1 MNNLA
6 EFQKSVMATATDVG
20 FRVLGAIVLW
30 LVGRWII
37 GMIVRLMSAGLVRQK
52 IDATVQR
59 YIVSSITGLLNI
71 VLVISILG
79 QFGVQ
84 TTSFAAV
91 IAAMGFAV
99 GTAWSGLLS
108 HFAAGV
114 FIILLKPF
122 QVGDLID
129 AGGTLGNVVE
139 IGPFVTKINT
149 LDNVLTMIGNNKIF
163 SDTIQNFSAN
173 AYRRVDITHTFN
185 HTVNPQEVMTM
196 LRERVAA
203 IPNVLKTPA
212 PDVEILE
219 FSTSGVTMVVRPY
232 CDNANYWQVYF
243 DTNRVISEFSNE
255 KGYGFPE
262 QRLAVRNLA

>member
-1 MNNLA
+1 MKFEDLQKNLTT
-6 EFQKSVMATATDVG
+6 TATDIG
-20 FRVLGAIVLW
+20 FRVIGAILIW
-30 LVGRWII
+30 IVGRWII
-37 GMIVRLMSAGLVRQK
+37 GMLVRLASAGLTRQK
-52 IDATVQR
+52 MDATMQR
-59 YIVSSITGLLNI
+59 YILSTVSGLLNI

-91 IAAMGFAV
+91 IAAMGFAI

-129 AGGTLGNVVE
+129 AGGILGNVVE

-163 SDTIQNFSAN
+163 SGNIQNFSAN

-185 HTVNPQEVMTM
+185 HTVNPKEVMT
-196 LRERVAA
+196 LLTERISA

-243 DTNRVISEFSNE
+243 DTNRVIAEFSSE
-255 KGYGFPE
+255 KGYGYPE
-262 QRLAVRNLA
+262 QRLAIRNMA